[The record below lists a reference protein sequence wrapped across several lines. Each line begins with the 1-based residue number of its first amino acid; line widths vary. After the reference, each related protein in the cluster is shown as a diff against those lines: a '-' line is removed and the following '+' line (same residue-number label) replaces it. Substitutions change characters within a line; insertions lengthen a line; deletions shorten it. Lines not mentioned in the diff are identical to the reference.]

1 MNRMHDQGGRAAN
14 EGSMGADKDRFHINA
29 MKGWIMDATR
39 KANSGHPGG
48 AMSSSEFAYVLYK
61 EFLNFDPD
69 DSEWFNRDRF
79 VLSAGHE
86 SMLLYSLLHLIDYIG
101 MDDIKEFRQLNSLT
115 PGHPER
121 HRTPGVAASTGPLGQ
136 GFGMAVGLAVAETF
150 LRNKLGPDVVDHFT
164 YVLASDG
171 DIQEPISLGCASLAG
186 LWGLGKLIVYYDSN
200 KIQIAGPTSRS
211 DCTDYKQAFEAFCW
225 QVLEVDGN
233 DLDQVRKAIQTAR
246 LDLARPTLIIG
257 HTTIAKGAASLE
269 GSNKTH
275 GAPFP
280 EEEIKATKKLLGLPE
295 DEKFYEP
302 EGMKEDF
309 QSRFP
314 KLREN
319 VRAWMANLDTK
330 ISGADQEFRD
340 IWETIWTPRKFLPL
354 EHPVFEKGKA
364 VSTRKAWGA
373 FLNANM
379 DRIPHLMGGSADLD
393 ESNQTHVFRD
403 HVGLFD
409 KDNPSGRALS
419 FGVREFPM
427 AVILNGM
434 CIHGGVIPFG
444 ATFLA
449 FSDYC
454 RSAIRMS
461 ALQALPMIYVFT
473 HDSFYVGEDGPTHQ
487 PIEHIGS
494 LRLIPQLVDLRPA
507 DANESSACIDFA
519 FRGGA
524 QPSCLFLTRQNLP
537 VLDESDYPEVKK
549 GPLRG
554 GYVLKDFGDE
564 PDLLLIASGSEV
576 HLALEAA
583 ELLKHEFTPRVVSMP
598 SMFLFARQPDEY
610 KRRVLPPEITRRA
623 AAEAGRPEPW
633 CRFVGM
639 DGVILGIDHYGHSAP
654 AGELAELYGFTG
666 ENFARM
672 IREKYGK

>member
-1 MNRMHDQGGRAAN
+1 MHDQDEQAAN
-14 EGSMGADKDRFHINA
+14 KGSRGVDKDRFYINV

-86 SMLLYSLLHLIDYIG
+86 SMLLYSLLYLIDYIG
-101 MDDIKEFRQLNSLT
+101 MEDIEDFRQLNSMT

-121 HRTPGVAASTGPLGQ
+121 HRTPGVAVSTGPLGQ
-136 GFGMAVGLAVAETF
+136 GFGMAVGLAVAEAF
-150 LRNKLGPDVVDHFT
+150 LRAQLGKDVVDHFT

-186 LWGLGKLIVYYDSN
+186 LWGLGNLIVYYDSN
-200 KIQIAGPTSRS
+200 KIQIAGPTCRC
-211 DCTDYKQAFEAFCW
+211 DETDYRKAFESFCW
-225 QVLEVDGN
+225 QVIDVEDGN
-233 DLDQVRKAIQTAR
+233 DIDQVRKAIVEAR
-246 LDLARPTLIIG
+246 ADTARPTLIIG
-257 HTTIAKGAASLE
+257 NTTMAKGSAGLE

-275 GAPFP
+275 GSPFS
-280 EEEIKATKKLLGLPE
+280 EDEIKATKKNLGLPE
-295 DEKFYEP
+295 DEKFWVP
-302 EGMKEDF
+302 EGMKQDF

-314 KLREN
+314 AMRDN
-319 VRAWMANLDTK
+319 VRDWMANLERK
-330 ISGADQEFRD
+330 IHGDDQSFRD
-340 IWETIWTPRKFLPL
+340 FWETIWTPRKFLPL
-354 EHPVFEKGKA
+354 EHPVFEKGGS

-373 FLNANM
+373 FLNNNM
-379 DRIPHLMGGSADLD
+379 DRVPHLVGGSADLD

-403 HVGLFD
+403 HVGLFSRE
-409 KDNPSGRALS
+409 NPTGRALA

-427 AVILNGM
+427 AAILNGM
-434 CIHGGVIPFG
+434 CIHGGTVPFG

-461 ALQALPMIYVFT
+461 ALQALPMVYVFT

-494 LRLIPQLVDLRPA
+494 LRLIPSLVDLRPC
-507 DANESSACIDFA
+507 DANETSACVDFA
-519 FRGGA
+519 FREGIA
-524 QPSCLFLTRQNLP
+524 PSCLFLTRQNLP
-537 VLDESDYPEVKK
+537 VLDESDYPAIKE
-549 GPLRG
+549 GPQRG
-554 GYVLKDFGDE
+554 GYVLKDFGE
-564 PDLLLIASGSEV
+564 NPDLLLIASGSEV

-583 ELLKHEFTPRVVSMP
+583 EMLKGEFTARVVSMP
-598 SMFLFARQPDEY
+598 SMYLFDKQPDEY
-610 KRRVLPPEITRRA
+610 KRQVLPPEITRRA

-633 CRFVGM
+633 CRFVGL
-639 DGVILGIDHYGHSAP
+639 DGVILGIDHFGHSAP
-654 AGELAELYGFTG
+654 AKLLAETYGFTG
-666 ENFARM
+666 DNFARM
-672 IREKYGK
+672 IRKKFGK